1 MSSSVENF
9 LFIRFPLTETA
20 VPNSTERAASKDE
33 HGDSKL

>member
-9 LFIRFPLTETA
+9 LFIRFSLTDTA

-33 HGDSKL
+33 HGAYY